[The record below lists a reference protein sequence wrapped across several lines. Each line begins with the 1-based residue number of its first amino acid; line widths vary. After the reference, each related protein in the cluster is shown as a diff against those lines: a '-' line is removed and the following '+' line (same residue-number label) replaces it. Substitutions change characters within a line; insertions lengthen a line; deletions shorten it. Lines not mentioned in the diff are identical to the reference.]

1 MARVCRNSR
10 HQSIFIGTYVEV
22 TESGARQCLQM
33 SPTFILLV
41 KLLPKQNDD
50 KTIVMF
56 HLFSLLSKIDACG
69 LIR

>member
-1 MARVCRNSR
+1 MARVRRNSR
-10 HQSIFIGTYVEV
+10 HQSIFIGKYEV

-69 LIR
+69 LI